1 MKKLILEDN
10 LVDPKEV
17 KLPYLDNNNIFG
29 TKTNYNLLVDINSA
43 AESSKKIS
51 KIKIVNSNGTT
62 VSLEFQPNTQDSI
75 KAFSTQLSNKGY
87 QTGNTGNKIYTWNN
101 FGYKVT
107 NTSQENTQGFS
118 GMNTN
123 IKPSSSEGSDD
134 YEKQAEDMLIGSLAP
149 VINQLYG
156 GVSQSTKS
164 EVTENIIRI
173 KKLMN
178 L

>member
-1 MKKLILEDN
+1 MKRIILEDN

-17 KLPYLDNNNIFG
+17 KLPYLDTNNIFG

-43 AESSKKIS
+43 SESSKKIS
-51 KIKIVNSNGTT
+51 KVKIVNSNGTT

-75 KAFSTQLSNKGY
+75 NAFSAQLSNKGY

-101 FGYKVT
+101 LGYKVT
-107 NTSQENTQGFS
+107 NTSQENLPGFS

-123 IKPSSSEGSDD
+123 IKPSGSEGSDN
-134 YEKQAEDMLIGSLAP
+134 YEQQAKDMLTNLLVEPIKT
-149 VINQLYG
+149 IYG
-156 GVSQSTKS
+156 GVSQNTKS